1 MPELLAFPSKAYRSA
16 ALIWSHSY
24 STIFKQP
31 LKHTTYNSL
40 ADGSEYGFI
49 LLSHY
54 LKGNL
59 NNIDKLLRI
68 WKRVNQVLK
77 CPCVDR
83 HGPQCS
89 VDGRQG
95 QCKYKNYCK
104 GKQVGDFS
112 QCKGPSDVVRCSLDD
127 STPLDLRIKTNY
139 DLAKSDALDIMKEV
153 TTRVS
158 ANPNSRIIITRQHE
172 NETEMTSSFKTK
184 TRKSSHQKDIALKII
199 KSGGHIETKMNQNK
213 RNNKRVGGKMT
224 PKYRLFKRKA
234 MLILDKDPQH
244 GERNHSDINR
254 FKNNTNL
261 IIRLRCQE
269 NPFRLIVR
277 DYLLGFEFTTG
288 KAFAGKILMEKVMN
302 GPWHIRDNDKITIL
316 LEKNEVIYL
325 AIPYTQQE
333 TDSMPILSIFRQN
346 GNINVTGVQTTNDLP
361 AYHDD
366 RCCESCTKHSEIKQI
381 RRPIA
386 ILNSDNETRPE
397 QPTIADALFVN
408 SKAIVGE
415 FMLTAILSSM
425 WIAMCSFLTIL
436 YLSTIIN
443 AVKCYQVWQK
453 TIAKVVQSGESEQYV
468 TAPDE
473 ETGHLNVQHSSS
485 NRDQSSTEQLPP
497 SCTSHLILTQFVKK
511 SESIED
517 KRSLR
522 FHSYI
527 QLFTVLCIMV
537 ANVAFTLENMLQMSN
552 TALSINML
560 CRNFAS
566 NSLFIW
572 LLLEAVLA
580 LKSNRTEFKISPCK
594 SGKSAMLF
602 ASIIGLPAALALI
615 PVIIY
620 NTADQNGYQCNY
632 MKLRKNSVCIDIIIK
647 GSLFMIAM
655 IFWSILLFKEIFQ
668 RNKRFTHR

>member
-1 MPELLAFPSKAYRSA
+1 
-16 ALIWSHSY
+16 
-24 STIFKQP
+24 
-31 LKHTTYNSL
+31 
-40 ADGSEYGFI
+40 
-49 LLSHY
+49 
-54 LKGNL
+54 
-59 NNIDKLLRI
+59 
-68 WKRVNQVLK
+68 
-77 CPCVDR
+77 
-83 HGPQCS
+83 
-89 VDGRQG
+89 
-95 QCKYKNYCK
+95 
-104 GKQVGDFS
+104 
-112 QCKGPSDVVRCSLDD
+112 
-127 STPLDLRIKTNY
+127 
-139 DLAKSDALDIMKEV
+139 
-153 TTRVS
+153 
-158 ANPNSRIIITRQHE
+158 
-172 NETEMTSSFKTK
+172 
-184 TRKSSHQKDIALKII
+184 
-199 KSGGHIETKMNQNK
+199 
-213 RNNKRVGGKMT
+213 MT

-325 AIPYTQQE
+325 AILTRSKRLTVCLFYQFFAKME
-333 TDSMPILSIFRQN
+333 TLTSLASRPQTIYPPIM
-346 GNINVTGVQTTNDLP
+346 TTVAVKAVPSTRKSNRLD
-361 AYHDD
+361 
-366 RCCESCTKHSEIKQI
+366 
-381 RRPIA
+381 PIA

-485 NRDQSSTEQLPP
+485 TATNQAPSSYPRLYF
-497 SCTSHLILTQFVKK
+497 TSY
-511 SESIED
+511 SDS
-517 KRSLR
+517 
-522 FHSYI
+522 
-527 QLFTVLCIMV
+527 
-537 ANVAFTLENMLQMSN
+537 
-552 TALSINML
+552 TALSINMF

-580 LKSNRTEFKISPCK
+580 LKSNRTKFKISPCK